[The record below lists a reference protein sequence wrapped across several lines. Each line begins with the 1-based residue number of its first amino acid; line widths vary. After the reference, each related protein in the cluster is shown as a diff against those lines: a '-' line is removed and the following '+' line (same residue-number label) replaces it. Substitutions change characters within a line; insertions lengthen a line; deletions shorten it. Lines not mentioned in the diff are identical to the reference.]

1 MQNQNT
7 KINFLVGLF
16 VLGGIIALLFLA
28 LQAANLGNLN
38 VNAHTYTVTA
48 RFDNIGGLKAR
59 APVRSAGVLVG
70 RVKSISYDND
80 TFQAKVVISMENQF
94 KFPADT
100 SAKILTAGLI
110 GEQYIGLQPGADD
123 KDLTN
128 GGRIEFTQSAV
139 VLENLISQFMF
150 NKAEENAGSKKDL
163 EMKKKFLA
171 LALVGAAL
179 LSGCASV
186 PKDAGQNPDD
196 PWESLNRQTFAFNQ
210 GLDFIL
216 IRPLA
221 KGYQFI
227 TPKPVREGV
236 TRVFQNTMEPS
247 NAVNNVLQGKVEEG
261 ILSLF
266 RLMINSTVGVV
277 GIFDVAQMVDI
288 PRMPE
293 DFGQTLATWG
303 VPKGPYF
310 VIPVLGPSTVRDT
323 VGLVPEIFLD
333 PNTYVGKDWFVWP
346 WWGAKFVNARERL
359 LPVTD
364 MLDKTVDPYVA
375 TRNAY
380 LQQRQNSLQ
389 DGDGP
394 AMIQQP
400 LLSPFSDED
409 SDNADKTAKD
419 EKK

>member
-1 MQNQNT
+1 
-7 KINFLVGLF
+7 
-16 VLGGIIALLFLA
+16 
-28 LQAANLGNLN
+28 
-38 VNAHTYTVTA
+38 
-48 RFDNIGGLKAR
+48 
-59 APVRSAGVLVG
+59 
-70 RVKSISYDND
+70 
-80 TFQAKVVISMENQF
+80 
-94 KFPADT
+94 
-100 SAKILTAGLI
+100 
-110 GEQYIGLQPGADD
+110 
-123 KDLTN
+123 
-128 GGRIEFTQSAV
+128 
-139 VLENLISQFMF
+139 
-150 NKAEENAGSKKDL
+150 
-163 EMKKKFLA
+163 MKKKILA

-221 KGYQFI
+221 KGYQ
-227 TPKPVREGV
+227 
-236 TRVFQNTMEPS
+236 S

>member
-1 MQNQNT
+1 M
-7 KINFLVGLF
+7 
-16 VLGGIIALLFLA
+16 
-28 LQAANLGNLN
+28 
-38 VNAHTYTVTA
+38 
-48 RFDNIGGLKAR
+48 
-59 APVRSAGVLVG
+59 
-70 RVKSISYDND
+70 
-80 TFQAKVVISMENQF
+80 
-94 KFPADT
+94 
-100 SAKILTAGLI
+100 
-110 GEQYIGLQPGADD
+110 
-123 KDLTN
+123 
-128 GGRIEFTQSAV
+128 
-139 VLENLISQFMF
+139 
-150 NKAEENAGSKKDL
+150 
-163 EMKKKFLA
+163 
-171 LALVGAAL
+171 
-179 LSGCASV
+179 
-186 PKDAGQNPDD
+186 
-196 PWESLNRQTFAFNQ
+196 NRQTFAFNQ

-323 VGLVPEIFLD
+323 VGLVPEVFLD
-333 PNTYVGKDWFVWP
+333 PNTYVGRDWFVWP

-389 DGDGP
+389 NGDGL

-400 LLSPFSDED
+400 LLSPFGDD
-409 SDNADKTAKD
+409 DADDADKPAMD

>member
-16 VLGGIIALLFLA
+16 VLGGIVALLFLA
-28 LQAANLGNLN
+28 LQAANLSSFSTSKG
-38 VNAHTYTVTA
+38 YEVTA
-48 RFDNIGGLKAR
+48 YFDNIGGLKAR

-150 NKAEENAGSKKDL
+150 NKAEEK
-163 EMKKKFLA
+163 
-171 LALVGAAL
+171 AA
-179 LSGCASV
+179 SG
-186 PKDAGQNPDD
+186 QTPDD
-196 PWESLNRQTFAFNQ
+196 PWETLNRQTFAFNQ

-310 VIPVLGPSTVRDT
+310 VIPVLG
-323 VGLVPEIFLD
+323 
-333 PNTYVGKDWFVWP
+333 
-346 WWGAKFVNARERL
+346 A
-359 LPVTD
+359 
-364 MLDKTVDPYVA
+364 
-375 TRNAY
+375 
-380 LQQRQNSLQ
+380 
-389 DGDGP
+389 
-394 AMIQQP
+394 
-400 LLSPFSDED
+400 
-409 SDNADKTAKD
+409 
-419 EKK
+419 

>member
-1 MQNQNT
+1 
-7 KINFLVGLF
+7 
-16 VLGGIIALLFLA
+16 
-28 LQAANLGNLN
+28 
-38 VNAHTYTVTA
+38 
-48 RFDNIGGLKAR
+48 
-59 APVRSAGVLVG
+59 
-70 RVKSISYDND
+70 
-80 TFQAKVVISMENQF
+80 
-94 KFPADT
+94 
-100 SAKILTAGLI
+100 
-110 GEQYIGLQPGADD
+110 
-123 KDLTN
+123 
-128 GGRIEFTQSAV
+128 
-139 VLENLISQFMF
+139 
-150 NKAEENAGSKKDL
+150 
-163 EMKKKFLA
+163 MKKKILA

-323 VGLVPEIFLD
+323 VGLVPKSSWIRT
-333 PNTYVGKDWFVWP
+333 PTWVRTGSYGRG
-346 WWGAKFVNARERL
+346 GAPSSSTPESVCFRSRICWIRPSIRTSRHVMPICSSVKTRFRT
-359 LPVTD
+359 VT
-364 MLDKTVDPYVA
+364 V
-375 TRNAY
+375 
-380 LQQRQNSLQ
+380 LQ
-389 DGDGP
+389 
-394 AMIQQP
+394 
-400 LLSPFSDED
+400 
-409 SDNADKTAKD
+409 
-419 EKK
+419 

>member
-1 MQNQNT
+1 
-7 KINFLVGLF
+7 
-16 VLGGIIALLFLA
+16 
-28 LQAANLGNLN
+28 
-38 VNAHTYTVTA
+38 
-48 RFDNIGGLKAR
+48 
-59 APVRSAGVLVG
+59 
-70 RVKSISYDND
+70 
-80 TFQAKVVISMENQF
+80 
-94 KFPADT
+94 
-100 SAKILTAGLI
+100 
-110 GEQYIGLQPGADD
+110 
-123 KDLTN
+123 
-128 GGRIEFTQSAV
+128 
-139 VLENLISQFMF
+139 
-150 NKAEENAGSKKDL
+150 
-163 EMKKKFLA
+163 MKKKILA

-186 PKDAGQNPDD
+186 PKDSGQNPDD
-196 PWESLNRQTFAFNQ
+196 PWETLNRQTFAFNQ

-323 VGLVPEIFLD
+323 VGLVPEVFLD
-333 PNTYVGKDWFVWP
+333 PNTYVGRDWFVWP

-389 DGDGP
+389 NGDGP
-394 AMIQQP
+394 ATVSYTHLTLP
-400 LLSPFSDED
+400 TK
-409 SDNADKTAKD
+409 A
-419 EKK
+419 

>member
-1 MQNQNT
+1 
-7 KINFLVGLF
+7 
-16 VLGGIIALLFLA
+16 
-28 LQAANLGNLN
+28 
-38 VNAHTYTVTA
+38 
-48 RFDNIGGLKAR
+48 
-59 APVRSAGVLVG
+59 
-70 RVKSISYDND
+70 
-80 TFQAKVVISMENQF
+80 
-94 KFPADT
+94 
-100 SAKILTAGLI
+100 
-110 GEQYIGLQPGADD
+110 
-123 KDLTN
+123 
-128 GGRIEFTQSAV
+128 
-139 VLENLISQFMF
+139 
-150 NKAEENAGSKKDL
+150 
-163 EMKKKFLA
+163 MKKKILA

-186 PKDAGQNPDD
+186 PKDSGQNPDD
-196 PWESLNRQTFAFNQ
+196 PWETLNRQTFAFNQ

-323 VGLVPEIFLD
+323 VG
-333 PNTYVGKDWFVWP
+333 G
-346 WWGAKFVNARERL
+346 
-359 LPVTD
+359 
-364 MLDKTVDPYVA
+364 
-375 TRNAY
+375 
-380 LQQRQNSLQ
+380 S
-389 DGDGP
+389 
-394 AMIQQP
+394 
-400 LLSPFSDED
+400 
-409 SDNADKTAKD
+409 
-419 EKK
+419 

>member
-1 MQNQNT
+1 
-7 KINFLVGLF
+7 
-16 VLGGIIALLFLA
+16 
-28 LQAANLGNLN
+28 
-38 VNAHTYTVTA
+38 
-48 RFDNIGGLKAR
+48 
-59 APVRSAGVLVG
+59 
-70 RVKSISYDND
+70 
-80 TFQAKVVISMENQF
+80 
-94 KFPADT
+94 
-100 SAKILTAGLI
+100 
-110 GEQYIGLQPGADD
+110 
-123 KDLTN
+123 
-128 GGRIEFTQSAV
+128 
-139 VLENLISQFMF
+139 
-150 NKAEENAGSKKDL
+150 
-163 EMKKKFLA
+163 MKKKILA

-266 RLMINSTVGVV
+266 RLMINYTVGVV

>member
-1 MQNQNT
+1 
-7 KINFLVGLF
+7 
-16 VLGGIIALLFLA
+16 
-28 LQAANLGNLN
+28 
-38 VNAHTYTVTA
+38 
-48 RFDNIGGLKAR
+48 
-59 APVRSAGVLVG
+59 
-70 RVKSISYDND
+70 
-80 TFQAKVVISMENQF
+80 
-94 KFPADT
+94 
-100 SAKILTAGLI
+100 
-110 GEQYIGLQPGADD
+110 
-123 KDLTN
+123 
-128 GGRIEFTQSAV
+128 
-139 VLENLISQFMF
+139 
-150 NKAEENAGSKKDL
+150 
-163 EMKKKFLA
+163 MKKKILA

-186 PKDAGQNPDD
+186 PKDSGQNPDD
-196 PWESLNRQTFAFNQ
+196 PWETLNRQTFAFNQ

-323 VGLVPEIFLD
+323 VCLVPEVFLD
-333 PNTYVGKDWFVWP
+333 PNTYVGRDWFVWP
-346 WWGAKFVNARERL
+346 WWAPSSSTPESACFRSRICWIRPSTRTLRHETLTCSSARTRFRT
-359 LPVTD
+359 VT
-364 MLDKTVDPYVA
+364 A
-375 TRNAY
+375 
-380 LQQRQNSLQ
+380 LQ
-389 DGDGP
+389 
-394 AMIQQP
+394 
-400 LLSPFSDED
+400 
-409 SDNADKTAKD
+409 
-419 EKK
+419 

>member
-1 MQNQNT
+1 
-7 KINFLVGLF
+7 
-16 VLGGIIALLFLA
+16 
-28 LQAANLGNLN
+28 
-38 VNAHTYTVTA
+38 
-48 RFDNIGGLKAR
+48 
-59 APVRSAGVLVG
+59 
-70 RVKSISYDND
+70 
-80 TFQAKVVISMENQF
+80 
-94 KFPADT
+94 
-100 SAKILTAGLI
+100 
-110 GEQYIGLQPGADD
+110 
-123 KDLTN
+123 
-128 GGRIEFTQSAV
+128 
-139 VLENLISQFMF
+139 
-150 NKAEENAGSKKDL
+150 
-163 EMKKKFLA
+163 MKKKILA

-293 DFGQTLATWG
+293 DFGRLW
-303 VPKGPYF
+303 
-310 VIPVLGPSTVRDT
+310 RH
-323 VGLVPEIFLD
+323 
-333 PNTYVGKDWFVWP
+333 
-346 WWGAKFVNARERL
+346 GASPRALLRHSRL
-359 LPVTD
+359 RAFDRSRYRRLSSGDLPRSEH
-364 MLDKTVDPYVA
+364 L
-375 TRNAY
+375 R
-380 LQQRQNSLQ
+380 
-389 DGDGP
+389 G
-394 AMIQQP
+394 
-400 LLSPFSDED
+400 
-409 SDNADKTAKD
+409 
-419 EKK
+419 

>member
-28 LQAANLGNLN
+28 LQAANLSSFS
-38 VNAHTYTVTA
+38 TSKSYEVTA
-48 RFDNIGGLKAR
+48 YFDNIGGLKAR

-150 NKAEENAGSKKDL
+150 NKAEENAGSKKEL
-163 EMKKKFLA
+163 EMNKKILA

>member
-1 MQNQNT
+1 
-7 KINFLVGLF
+7 
-16 VLGGIIALLFLA
+16 
-28 LQAANLGNLN
+28 
-38 VNAHTYTVTA
+38 
-48 RFDNIGGLKAR
+48 
-59 APVRSAGVLVG
+59 
-70 RVKSISYDND
+70 
-80 TFQAKVVISMENQF
+80 
-94 KFPADT
+94 
-100 SAKILTAGLI
+100 
-110 GEQYIGLQPGADD
+110 
-123 KDLTN
+123 
-128 GGRIEFTQSAV
+128 
-139 VLENLISQFMF
+139 
-150 NKAEENAGSKKDL
+150 
-163 EMKKKFLA
+163 MKKKILA

-186 PKDAGQNPDD
+186 PKDSGQNPDD
-196 PWESLNRQTFAFNQ
+196 PWETLNRQTFAFNQ

-310 VIPVLGPSTVRDT
+310 VIPVLGPFVTPSAWFLKSSWIRTRTSAGTGSYGRGGAPSSSTPESACFRPRICWIRPSTRTLRHETLTCSSARTRFRT
-323 VGLVPEIFLD
+323 V
-333 PNTYVGKDWFVWP
+333 T
-346 WWGAKFVNARERL
+346 A
-359 LPVTD
+359 
-364 MLDKTVDPYVA
+364 
-375 TRNAY
+375 
-380 LQQRQNSLQ
+380 LQ
-389 DGDGP
+389 
-394 AMIQQP
+394 
-400 LLSPFSDED
+400 
-409 SDNADKTAKD
+409 
-419 EKK
+419 

>member
-1 MQNQNT
+1 
-7 KINFLVGLF
+7 
-16 VLGGIIALLFLA
+16 
-28 LQAANLGNLN
+28 
-38 VNAHTYTVTA
+38 
-48 RFDNIGGLKAR
+48 
-59 APVRSAGVLVG
+59 
-70 RVKSISYDND
+70 
-80 TFQAKVVISMENQF
+80 
-94 KFPADT
+94 
-100 SAKILTAGLI
+100 
-110 GEQYIGLQPGADD
+110 
-123 KDLTN
+123 
-128 GGRIEFTQSAV
+128 
-139 VLENLISQFMF
+139 
-150 NKAEENAGSKKDL
+150 
-163 EMKKKFLA
+163 MKKKILA

-186 PKDAGQNPDD
+186 PKDSGQNPDD
-196 PWESLNRQTFAFNQ
+196 PWETLNRQTFAFNQ

-288 PRMPE
+288 PRMSE

-323 VGLVPEIFLD
+323 VGLVPEVFLD
-333 PNTYVGKDWFVWP
+333 PNTYVGRDWFVWP

-389 DGDGP
+389 NGDGP

-400 LLSPFSDED
+400 LLSPFGDD
-409 SDNADKTAKD
+409 DADDADKPAMD

>member
-28 LQAANLGNLN
+28 LQAANLSSFS
-38 VNAHTYTVTA
+38 TSKSYEVTA
-48 RFDNIGGLKAR
+48 YFDNIGGLKAR

-150 NKAEENAGSKKDL
+150 NKAEENAGSKKEY
-163 EMKKKFLA
+163 EMKKKILA